1 MIIGLLEELG
11 EEATTLGTR
20 AVLVTLH
27 HLTVGIVYLSGKLRG
42 HRGFERSLLTN
53 HLEHTWPVG
62 QPSDGAVVD
71 KYIGLQFA

>member
-1 MIIGLLEELG
+1 MMGLLEEFG
-11 EEATTLGTR
+11 EEAATLGSR
-20 AVLVTLH
+20 AVLVSLH
-27 HLTVGIVYLSGKLRG
+27 HLTVGIVYLSGELWG
-42 HRGFERSLLTN
+42 HRGFEGSLLTN

>member
-1 MIIGLLEELG
+1 MMGLLEELG
-11 EEATTLGTR
+11 KEAATLGSR
-20 AVLVTLH
+20 AVLVSLH
-27 HLTVGIVYLSGKLRG
+27 HLTVSVVYLSGKLWG